1 MKLSEIL
8 ESLKGATAKKN
19 SKKSVKISNVW
30 NPKLWVPEPMEL
42 PVTVHILSH
51 KDFEI
56 VAESKGFKKRIGAFA
71 VWGKDLEG
79 KSVNLIYMRYNKLHL
94 FSHEVRHLQ
103 QGHFHD

>member
-8 ESLKGATAKKN
+8 ESLTPKKRG
-19 SKKSVKISNVW
+19 KSVKVVKKLMTW
-30 NPKLWVPEPMEL
+30 NPKLWIPEPMKL

-51 KDFEI
+51 KDFET
-56 VAESKGFKKRIGAFA
+56 VAESHGFKKRIGAFS

-79 KSVNLIYMRYNKLHL
+79 NPVNLIYMRYNKLHL
-94 FSHEVRHLQ
+94 FSHEIRHLQ

>member
-8 ESLKGATAKKN
+8 KSLKPKKN

-30 NPKLWVPEPMEL
+30 KPKLWIPEPMEL

-79 KSVNLIYMRYNKLHL
+79 NPVNLIYMRYNKLHL
-94 FSHEVRHLQ
+94 FPHEIRHLQ